1 MRQKHTHGKRY
12 TGRHTNRD
20 IVRVTQRHTMRD
32 THNERDTHAESWPCT
47 LRETDTQTRTL
58 KKTHTRERHSL

>member
-1 MRQKHTHGKRY
+1 MRQKHTWRGRH
-12 TGRHTNRD
+12 TVRHTNRD

-47 LRETDTQTRTL
+47 LRETDTHTL